1 MRILTLSNCDLVP
14 SQGSGYVIMGFAAG
28 LKARGHT
35 VTLVGPD
42 GCTIAA
48 KLRKARSLRLALG
61 MWRKS
66 KQLVRELQPDLVEF
80 WGGESWLATDRLS
93 KMRGRKFP
101 IVARSNGIEPFAAE
115 TLTRHGIHNT
125 AHGEPP
131 RWYQGRIPFPA
142 DRAFRK
148 ADAIVTV
155 SQPEASYA
163 LRMGYQTQDRVLGID
178 NALAA
183 DYLGQEFVSDRTKTV
198 GYCGSWVARKGVGL
212 LATDMTA
219 VLREFPDWQ
228 FQLVGVGERF
238 RTAEHFPVEVLP
250 QISVTPFV
258 TDKDELRKIYRNWAI
273 ALVPSIYESFGLVAA
288 EAMACG
294 CALAASRT
302 GFAESLADG
311 TEAMLLANST
321 SPSLRSAVTR
331 LIADKPLRESVAR
344 AGWARAQTLRWE
356 NSISALENFYTT
368 LRPKLR

>member
-1 MRILTLSNCDLVP
+1 M
-14 SQGSGYVIMGFAAG
+14 
-28 LKARGHT
+28 
-35 VTLVGPD
+35 
-42 GCTIAA
+42 
-48 KLRKARSLRLALG
+48 
-61 MWRKS
+61 
-66 KQLVRELQPDLVEF
+66 
-80 WGGESWLATDRLS
+80 
-93 KMRGRKFP
+93 
-101 IVARSNGIEPFAAE
+101 
-115 TLTRHGIHNT
+115 
-125 AHGEPP
+125 
-131 RWYQGRIPFPA
+131 
-142 DRAFRK
+142 
-148 ADAIVTV
+148 
-155 SQPEASYA
+155 
-163 LRMGYQTQDRVLGID
+163 
-178 NALAA
+178 
-183 DYLGQEFVSDRTKTV
+183 
-198 GYCGSWVARKGVGL
+198 
-212 LATDMTA
+212 
-219 VLREFPDWQ
+219 
-228 FQLVGVGERF
+228 FQMVGVGERF

-356 NSISALENFYTT
+356 NSISALEDFYTT